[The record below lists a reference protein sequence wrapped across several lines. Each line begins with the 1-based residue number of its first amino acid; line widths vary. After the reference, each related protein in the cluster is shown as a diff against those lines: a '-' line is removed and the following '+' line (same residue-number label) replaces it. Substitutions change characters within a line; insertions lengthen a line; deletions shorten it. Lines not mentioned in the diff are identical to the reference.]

1 MAQISSTINYKMINH
16 IKHHD
21 IDLQKWDACITDSQ
35 NRLPYALSWWLDAVC
50 PEWDA
55 LVQDDYL
62 AVMPLT
68 HGHKFGISYLYQ
80 PYFTQQLGVFST
92 FQVTPAAI
100 TEFLNAIPLKYKYLY
115 LQLNSGNNVQHTDL
129 TFSTRKNYILD
140 LTPSAVELATNFH
153 RNCRRNIQK
162 AVHAGL
168 TIKQGPAP
176 IVFTHFIKN
185 HLDKQL
191 RGTRKTFYPTLAR
204 ITSAS
209 MQKSAGEITGVY
221 TPSGELVAAGWFIT
235 ILGRCLFQ
243 VCASTEK
250 GKENQAMY
258 LLVNHMITKN
268 AGSGLVFDFAGSN
281 IPGIAYFNSGFG
293 SSVTHY
299 PVISR
304 NTLPWPIKWLK

>member
-1 MAQISSTINYKMINH
+1 MIRHIPHTEINM
-16 IKHHD
+16 
-21 IDLQKWDACITDSQ
+21 QKWDACITNSQ
-35 NRLPYALSWWLDAVC
+35 NRMPYALSWWLDAVC

-55 LVQDDYL
+55 LVQDNYL
-62 AVMPLT
+62 SVMPLT
-68 HGHKFGISYLYQ
+68 RGRKFGVDYLYQ
-80 PYFTQQLGVFST
+80 PYFTQQLGVFSPSP
-92 FQVTPAAI
+92 VTPETI
-100 TEFLNAIPLKYKYLY
+100 TEFLNAIPLKYKYVHV
-115 LQLNSGNNVQHTDL
+115 QLNSGNNVQHTDL
-129 TFSTRKNYILD
+129 TFSTRKNFILD
-140 LTPSAVELATNFH
+140 LAPSAIELAGNYH

-176 IVFTHFIKN
+176 SVFTHFIKN

-191 RGTRKTFYPTLAR
+191 QGTRKTFYPTLTR

-209 MQKSAGEITGVY
+209 LEKSAGEIASVY
-221 TPSGELVAAGWFIT
+221 THAGELVAAGWFIT

-258 LLVNHMITKN
+258 MLVNHMISKN

-293 SSVTHY
+293 STVTHY
-299 PVISR
+299 PVITR
-304 NTLPWPIKWLK
+304 NLLPWGVRWLKK